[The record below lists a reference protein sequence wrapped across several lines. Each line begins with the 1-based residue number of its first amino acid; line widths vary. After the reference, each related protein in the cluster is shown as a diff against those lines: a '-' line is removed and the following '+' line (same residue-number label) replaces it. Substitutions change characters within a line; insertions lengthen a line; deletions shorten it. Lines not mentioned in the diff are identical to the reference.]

1 MSIILRKTKELESEI
16 DAYLDYV
23 VSGALIFREG
33 IKYYLRG
40 EKDLFEE
47 RRRRLDDTEGL
58 GDKLRRVIETK
69 LYLQTLI
76 PESRGDVLGL
86 IENSDKVLN
95 RLSDTLINFSIEQPE
110 VPEEVRDNFMDLA
123 GATASSVESM
133 VEAVRVYFRECEKVR
148 DCINRV
154 MFYEK
159 ETDKLADKIKRAVYG
174 MPIELARKNHI
185 RNFVHYIE
193 VIADDAEDVCDRL
206 AIASIKRN
214 L

>member
-1 MSIILRKTKELESEI
+1 MSLLLKKTKELEAEI
-16 DAYLDYV
+16 DAYLDLV
-23 VSGALIFREG
+23 VNGALTFREG
-33 IKYYLRG
+33 IKYYLRW
-40 EKDLFEE
+40 ERELFEE
-47 RRRRLDDTEGL
+47 RRRMLDETESKA
-58 GDKLRRVIETK
+58 DALRRVIEMK
-69 LYLQTLI
+69 LYLETLI

-95 RLSDTLINFSIEQPE
+95 RLSETLSSFSVEQPDI
-110 VPEEVRDNFMDLA
+110 PEEVRGYFMDLGSA
-123 GATASSVESM
+123 SASSVESM

-159 ETDKLADKIKRAVYG
+159 ETDKLGDKIKRAVYG

-185 RNFVHYIE
+185 RSFIHYIE
-193 VIADDAEDVCDRL
+193 VIADRAEDVCDRL